1 MRISDW
7 SSDVCSSDL
16 TMFAPPWMTRS
27 SPSDAGTRE
36 VVLTMLHE
44 SYVGVLRAQAS
55 GGCNGSTSFK
65 PSTKSR
71 SAIPNIAFHM
81 SKRQGDRK
89 RVVQGKSVS
98 VRVAIGGRSIIKK
111 KKKT

>member
-1 MRISDW
+1 
-7 SSDVCSSDL
+7 
-16 TMFAPPWMTRS
+16 MFAPPWMLRS

-44 SYVGVLRAQAS
+44 SSVGALRAQAS

-81 SKRQGDRK
+81 SKPLGTASATPWNPKRDTPTTDRQRMDTPAK
-89 RVVQGKSVS
+89 QTEQ
-98 VRVAIGGRSIIKK
+98 AAGRARSDQENESPG
-111 KKKT
+111 